1 MEEQIKTPE
10 QIHEEWLAARREGV
24 GGSDVGHMFSLEPYG
39 CQRYLW
45 YDKRNT
51 DPDYP
56 RKEGGVLERGLV
68 LEAVI
73 AERFAKDYGVKVRNI
88 NQIRKHKSETW
99 ALANLDRK
107 IEGQNVLLECKT
119 AGREIFHRIKRD
131 GIPESYIMQIQQYL
145 WITGWEKAV
154 LALLWPDGWV
164 FLYEEIKAD
173 PNIHR
178 LIADTGR
185 YFWRMVT
192 EGGIPDRLDPN
203 DKRCSSCIFR
213 TTCQGQLLLDKITD
227 TGDKIVDLSE
237 KLDPLMDELVS
248 IESVIDE
255 ASGLKEETTAQIKK
269 IMDTIPVASC
279 TGFRIHYRPHNRTS
293 FQSAKLKKDNPDL
306 HAKYLSTSVVRP
318 LRKFAI

>member
-1 MEEQIKTPE
+1 MDEQVKTQE
-10 QIHEEWLAARREGV
+10 QLHEEWLAARREGV

-45 YDKRNT
+45 YDKRHT
-51 DPDYP
+51 EPDYP

-73 AERFAKDYGVKVRNI
+73 AERFAKDYGLKVRNI
-88 NQIRKHKSETW
+88 NQIRKHKTEPW

-107 IEGQNVLLECKT
+107 IEGQDVLLECKT

-164 FLYEEIKAD
+164 FIYEEIEAD
-173 PNIHR
+173 PNIQK
-178 LIADTGR
+178 LIRDTGR
-185 YFWRMVT
+185 HFWRMVT
-192 EGGIPDRLDPN
+192 EGPTPERLDPG
-203 DKRCSSCIFR
+203 DKRCSKCIFR
-213 TTCQGQLLLDKITD
+213 TTCQGEALLAKVAD
-227 TGDKIVDLSE
+227 TGDEIKDLSE
-237 KLDPLMDELVS
+237 ELDPLMDELVS

-255 ASGLKEETTAQIKK
+255 ANGLKTGITDQIKEV
-269 IMDTIPVASC
+269 MDKVPVASC
-279 TGFRIHYRPHNRTS
+279 TGFRIHYRPHSRTS
-293 FQSAKLKKDNPDL
+293 FQAAKFKKDHPDL
-306 HAKYLSTSVVRP
+306 HAKYVSIGTVRP
-318 LRKFAI
+318 LRKFAV